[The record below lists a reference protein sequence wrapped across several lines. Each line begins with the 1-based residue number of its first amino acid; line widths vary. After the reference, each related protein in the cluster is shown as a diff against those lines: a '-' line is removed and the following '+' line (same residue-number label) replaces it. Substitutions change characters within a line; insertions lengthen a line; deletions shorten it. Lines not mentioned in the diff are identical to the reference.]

1 MSDKQFPELVD
12 KIISRRLEA
21 MWTCIP
27 AIVDS
32 VNHTNYTC
40 SIRPK
45 VKIDSAELPIIP
57 DVPILAMKGGSS
69 VILMPVA
76 AGDIVLALFSKYAL
90 TELLK
95 DKNPADHKDVRR
107 FSIDDAMVLPGLF
120 TSVDSVPAH
129 DSSKVCIIGNAQVI
143 GSAYVQGNLTF
154 DQLAGTAAGDGNWH
168 KH

>member
-12 KIISRRLEA
+12 KLISRRLEA

-32 VNHTNYTC
+32 VNLTNYTC

-45 VKIDSAELPIIP
+45 VKLDGAELPIIP

-95 DKNPADHKDVRR
+95 DQNPANHKDVRR

-120 TSVDSVPAH
+120 TGVDSVPSIAADEMLLYH
-129 DSSKVCIIGNAQVI
+129 KSGAYIKFLSNGDLKVRTNDFDIQGIGAP
-143 GSAYVQGNLTF
+143 
-154 DQLAGTAAGDGNWH
+154 
-168 KH
+168 